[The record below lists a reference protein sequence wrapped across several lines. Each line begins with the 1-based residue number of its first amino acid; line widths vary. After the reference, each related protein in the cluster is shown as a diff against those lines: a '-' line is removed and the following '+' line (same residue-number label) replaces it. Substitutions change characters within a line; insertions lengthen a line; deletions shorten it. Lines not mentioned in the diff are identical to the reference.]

1 MDIIKFD
8 VIGLILNP
16 FILMFITVT
25 LGMLF
30 GKVRFGKFS
39 FGTSG
44 ALFVG
49 LAVGWAV
56 YGRVLKIYNS
66 GDASAAGFKAAVQ
79 IMEGNGGK
87 VVNNYFFSAALII
100 FVAAVGLLAA
110 KDLGIVLKKYGAK
123 FVILGILITLVGAGA
138 TYGCTAVVKGTNP
151 FAVSGVYTGAM
162 TSSPGLAS
170 ALESAENRAAEM
182 AENYVELTDEEKQ
195 VVLDVLQLDNTYSGM
210 TLENTTQLTAEQQQA
225 FINQA
230 AGQVGIGSAVAYPFG
245 VIIVILAVNFLNI
258 IFKFDVEEEK
268 KRYTIEMEAAR
279 NLSGVRQVPTTEFS
293 IISFALVC
301 LVGYLLGSI
310 KVYMGPLGY
319 VSLESTG
326 GVLIGSLLLGYIGK
340 IGPVSFR
347 MDPKTLALLR
357 ELGLVFFLSI
367 VGLNYG
373 YGAIDAIFSAGLV
386 LALESLFVGAVAIM
400 VGFLVGRYVFKL
412 NWIMLSGAICGGMT
426 STPGLG
432 AATDAVGSDDPGA
445 GYGATYPFALFGMVI
460 FTIVIMKLP
469 LL

>member
-1 MDIIKFD
+1 MEIIKFD
-8 VIGLILNP
+8 IIGLIMNP
-16 FILMFITVT
+16 FILMFVT
-25 LGMLF
+25 IALGLLF

-44 ALFVG
+44 ALFAG
-49 LAVGWAV
+49 LLVGWAV
-56 YGRVLKIYNS
+56 YGFALKIYES
-66 GDASAAGFKAAVQ
+66 GNSAAAGMKAAAQ

-87 VVNNYFFSAALII
+87 VINNYFFSAALII
-100 FVAAVGLLAA
+100 FVACVGLLAA
-110 KDLGIVLKKYGAK
+110 KDLGIVLKKYGSK
-123 FVILGILITLVGAGA
+123 FVVLGLLITLVGAGA
-138 TYGCTAVVKGTNP
+138 TYASTAFVKNTNP
-151 FAVSGVYTGAM
+151 FAVTGVYTGAM

-170 ALESAENRAAEM
+170 ALETAENRATEM
-182 AENYVELTDEEKQ
+182 ADNFAELSDNEKQ
-195 VVLDVLQLDNTYSGM
+195 VVLDVLQLDGTYSGM
-210 TLENTTQLTAEQQQA
+210 TIENTTELTADQKNSY
-225 FINQA
+225 INQA

-245 VIIVILAVNFLNI
+245 VIIVILAVNFLNV

-268 KRYTIEMEAAR
+268 KQYNLEMEAAR
-279 NLSGVRQVPTTEFS
+279 NISGVRQVPTTEFS

-301 LVGYLLGSI
+301 MFGYLIGSI
-310 KVYMGPLGY
+310 KIYMGPLGY

-347 MDPKTLALLR
+347 MDPKVLSILR
-357 ELGLVFFLSI
+357 ELGLAFFLAI

-373 YGAIDAIFSAGLV
+373 YGAIDAILSAGVV
-386 LALESLFVGAVAIM
+386 LAVESLVVGTVAIM

-460 FTIVIMKLP
+460 FTIIIQKLP